1 LNADSK
7 AILVVTA
14 YNESRNIDSLI
25 RQIGTLV
32 NFILVVDDGSRDGTA
47 EIAKSA
53 LERGSHNFVVLTH
66 LKNTGQGGART
77 TGALFAVDG
86 RSRDENVFVHSQ
98 GGKSWE
104 PTEGA
109 ILIFT
114 DGDGQ
119 LDPCEIPVF
128 LKKLRNSAADFVKG
142 DRFSTPDL
150 LSVMPK
156 TRLIGNVLLS
166 AITKL
171 ASGYWD
177 LTDSQC
183 GYFAMKL
190 ELAARLDWR
199 KLRSGYGQ
207 INDIVIRLN
216 ELDARVSSVPIKA
229 IYGVGEISGIRIHKV
244 ALPIFMTCIKGF
256 YRRILIK
263 NTIWKTH
270 PLAAFYIFGHIL
282 VLVSTVL
289 ASKILFGISNGITA
303 PPLTSTL
310 VMILATLGL
319 LSIFQG
325 VFLDLVE
332 NRRLYVSE
340 NE

>member
-1 LNADSK
+1 LKSDSK
-7 AILVVTA
+7 AILVITA

-25 RQIGTLV
+25 RRIGNSV
-32 NFILVVDDGSRDGTA
+32 NFIVVIDDCSRDSTPV
-47 EIAKSA
+47 IATSA
-53 LERGSHNFVVLTH
+53 LKNEHQNFAVLTH

-77 TGALFAVDG
+77 TGAMFALKA
-86 RSRDENVFVHSQ
+86 SSNDENVVLHSH
-98 GGKSWE
+98 GGKQWL
-104 PTEGA
+104 PGKDD

-119 LDPCEIPVF
+119 LDPCEIPTF
-128 LKKLRNSAADFVKG
+128 LRKLRNSPADFVKG
-142 DRFSTPDL
+142 NRFSTSDL

-156 TRLIGNVLLS
+156 TRLVGNVLLS

-190 ELAARLDWR
+190 DLAAKLDWR

-216 ELDARVSSVPIKA
+216 ELDAKVSSVPIEA
-229 IYGVGEISGIRIHKV
+229 IYGIGEISGIRIHKV
-244 ALPIFMTCIKGF
+244 ALPIFITCLRGF
-256 YRRILIK
+256 YRRVLIK

-270 PLAAFYIFGHIL
+270 PLAAFYIFGHFLIVASAL
-282 VLVSTVL
+282 LG
-289 ASKILFGISNGITA
+289 SKILYGIFNGVTA
-303 PPLTSTL
+303 PPLTSIL
-310 VMILATLGL
+310 VMMLGTLGT
-319 LSIFQG
+319 LSVFQG
-325 VFLDLVE
+325 ISLDLAE
-332 NRRLYVSE
+332 NRKLYVPE
-340 NE
+340 D

>member
-1 LNADSK
+1 MNSDSES
-7 AILVVTA
+7 ILVVTA

-25 RQIGTLV
+25 KRIGNSV
-32 NFILVVDDGSRDGTA
+32 GFVVVINDGSEDNTA
-47 EIAKSA
+47 EIATNA
-53 LERGSHNFVVLTH
+53 LKGENLNFAVLTH
-66 LKNTGQGGART
+66 LKNTGQGGARS
-77 TGALFAVDG
+77 TGAMFAIKAALK
-86 RSRDENVFVHSQ
+86 DENVVTHSL
-98 GGKSWE
+98 GGKPWV
-104 PTEGA
+104 PGKGA

-119 LDPCEIPVF
+119 LDPCEIPAF
-128 LKKLRNSAADFVKG
+128 LQKIRNSSADFVKG
-142 DRFSTPDL
+142 NRFSTPDL

-190 ELAARLDWR
+190 ELAAKLDWR

-216 ELDARVSSVPIKA
+216 ELDAKVSSIPIKA
-229 IYGVGEISGIRIHKV
+229 IYGIGEISGIRIHKV
-244 ALPIFMTCIKGF
+244 AMPIFLTCLRGF

-270 PLAAFYIFGHIL
+270 PLAAFYIFGHFLI
-282 VLVSTVL
+282 VVSVFL
-289 ASKILFGISNGITA
+289 GSKILYGVFNGFFA
-303 PPLTSTL
+303 PPLTSIL
-310 VMILATLGL
+310 VMMLGTLGT
-319 LSIFQG
+319 LSVFQG
-325 VFLDLVE
+325 ISLDLAE
-332 NRRLYVSE
+332 NRKLYVPE
-340 NE
+340 D